1 MHDLTIDKV
10 AFVDSPANEREFL
23 IFKGKNIDDKE
34 TSSMNEALRKQLL
47 DEGLSL
53 EEIGEIEKATADG
66 PWWKRFLNKGTEKTE
81 DELKKEAADK
91 KEAEDKEL
99 ALKKAEE
106 EKLEAIKKG
115 ANDVVAAEL
124 AELKKEA
131 AAGRER
137 EEKLEKKV
145 DEEREIRKSAEYL
158 TKAAHYTA
166 VPLAKG
172 ELAPFMRFVEEGS
185 PAQFVVLEKMLNTVQ
200 AVFNKSR
207 AFLADSALGIDETI
221 GTKPDQKL
229 EKMID
234 EVIEKAATGGKE
246 VSRDDALADVVKRH
260 PELYE
265 EHRAS
270 FTAAPSVK

>member
-66 PWWKRFLNKGTEKTE
+66 PWWKRFLSKNEKTE

-99 ALKKAEE
+99 AVKKAAED
-106 EKLEAIKKG
+106 KAEAIKKEASG
-115 ANDVVAAEL
+115 VVATEL
-124 AELKKEA
+124 AELRKEA

-137 EEKLEKKV
+137 EEKLAKEIL
-145 DEEREIRKSAEYL
+145 EEREIRKSAEYL
-158 TKAAHYTA
+158 TKAAVYTA
-166 VPLAKG
+166 VPLAKD
-172 ELAPFMRFVEEGS
+172 ELSTFMRFVEEGS
-185 PAQFVVLEKMLNTVQ
+185 KPQFVVLEKMLNTVQ
-200 AVFNKSR
+200 AVFMKSK
-207 AFLADSALGIDETI
+207 AFMADSQLGIDETI
-221 GTKPDQKL
+221 GSKPASKL

-234 EVIEKAATGGKE
+234 EVIEKAETGGKE
-246 VSRDDALADVVKRH
+246 ISRDDALAKVVAKH

-270 FTAAPSVK
+270 FIAHPSVK